1 MSCSKIPLSMEN
13 SVRKTVD
20 GYYKAV
26 DITSRIWNCS
36 KPKDLADNT

>member
-1 MSCSKIPLSMEN
+1 MEN

-26 DITSRIWNCS
+26 LITSRIWNFS
-36 KPKDLADNT
+36 KPEDRADTA